1 MTLKLFRTALVPL
14 AALSLL
20 AGCGGGSA
28 SSSQDAE
35 DDAAQN
41 ATPAASAPVAS
52 TAGAP
57 AGFAVCQSCHSIQP
71 GVNSVGPSL
80 AGIYGSKAGAVPGY
94 SFSPAL
100 ANSGIV
106 WDEKSLDTWLQGPMQ
121 MVPGTKMV
129 ISVSDPARRKAMIA
143 YLKTLK

>member
-1 MTLKLFRTALVPL
+1 MTLKLLRPALAPL
-14 AALSLL
+14 AALALL
-20 AGCGGGSA
+20 AGCGGGNA
-28 SSSQDAE
+28 SSSQDSE
-35 DDAAQN
+35 DDAAQDT
-41 ATPAASAPVAS
+41 APAPVAA
-52 TAGAP
+52 AGAP
-57 AGFAVCQSCHSIQP
+57 AGFAVCQSCHSVQA

-129 ISVSDPARRKAMIA
+129 ISVSDPARRKAVIA